1 MTPFGDIGLKV
12 LLCFIVVGFSLRF
25 LMICV
30 LTSLFIFVFSHWFL
44 IFPTGFTGK
53 PVRRRICLYI
63 FSLLHPLFLTK
74 SSLISQCVA
83 HSSSLDLN
91 IDVASETCV
100 PAIRMFWAGKP
111 NMLHVG
117 YKHVTYVLDVSRGK
131 AGNRRGQSSIMPCTP
146 PRPTAATGSYL
157 QPCSWCATASC
168 RRIRQGAG
176 SLGSDTPSAHAP
188 SPSAEHSRKFIS
200 IERNP
205 LL

>member
-1 MTPFGDIGLKV
+1 MTSCLFLFSLCFLRVFPLTCLV
-12 LLCFIVVGFSLRF
+12 LLFFWFSQ
-25 LMICV
+25 
-30 LTSLFIFVFSHWFL
+30 WFL
-44 IFPTGFTGK
+44 IFSTGFTGK

-117 YKHVTYVLDVSRGK
+117 YKHVTYVLDVSRGT
-131 AGNRRGQSSIMPCTP
+131 AGNRRGQSSVMPWTL

-176 SLGSDTPSAHAP
+176 SLGSDIPSAHAP
-188 SPSAEHSRKFIS
+188 SPSAEHSRKF
-200 IERNP
+200 
-205 LL
+205 L